1 MKAPAGWTNRLLH
14 HLAEVRTGIS
24 KNAKREGPAV
34 KMSYLRVANVQDGFL
49 DLTEVK
55 EIDVPKNQVGRFTL
69 KRDDI
74 LLIEGNGNPE
84 NLGRGCMWDD
94 QVPDCVHQNHVFAV
108 RIQGNAN
115 LLPQFLMLQLQSDHG
130 RNYLL
135 SCAKGSTGLSTL
147 NSEQLRQL
155 PVLLPPIFEQQRITA
170 LISSWGLAIEK
181 TERLIA
187 AKEHRLHGLYQ
198 RLFGLLSHSHAGW
211 RAYTLSE
218 LLAPRNEYAVPSDAL
233 PLYSLT
239 IESGVT
245 PKTERYDREF
255 LVKDADAKQY
265 AVVHP
270 GDIVFNPSNLR
281 WGAIARARIDSNVV
295 VSPIYEVLEIQEG
308 KVNGSLLAHVLT
320 CPRQIAYFATK
331 TEGTLIERMA
341 VKLDAFLQTRIYLPI
356 SKAEQNMVAALLDE
370 AEHEVDLHK
379 NTLVFL
385 KQQKRGLMQKL
396 LTGHWRVKIPKTEAA

>member
-187 AKEHRLHGLYQ
+187 AKGRHYTHELSRLISQGRY
-198 RLFGLLSHSHAGW
+198 SHSHLAKFAHEVSERNRGGNEA
-211 RAYTLSE
+211 RVLSVTNS
-218 LLAPRNEYAVPSDAL
+218 RGFVL
-233 PLYSLT
+233 PEDQFERRVASADLSNYKV
-239 IESGVT
+239 VT
-245 PKTERYDREF
+245 RG
-255 LVKDADAKQY
+255 QY
-265 AVVHP
+265 AY
-270 GDIVFNPSNLR
+270 NPSRINV
-281 WGAIARARIDSNVV
+281 GSIARLDDWDLGVLSPMYVV
-295 VSPIYEVLEIQEG
+295 FG
-308 KVNGSLLAHVLT
+308 
-320 CPRQIAYFATK
+320 
-331 TEGTLIERMA
+331 
-341 VKLDAFLQTRIYLPI
+341 LDRK
-356 SKAEQNMVAALLDE
+356 SV
-370 AEHEVDLHK
+370 V
-379 NTLVFL
+379 
-385 KQQKRGLMQKL
+385 
-396 LTGHWRVKIPKTEAA
+396 